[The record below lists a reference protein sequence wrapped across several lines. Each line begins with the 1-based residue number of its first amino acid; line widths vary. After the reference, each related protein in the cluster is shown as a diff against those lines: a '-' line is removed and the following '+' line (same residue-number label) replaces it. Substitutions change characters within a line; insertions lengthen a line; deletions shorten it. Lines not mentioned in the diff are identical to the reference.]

1 MCKVQDTCNKCGWV
15 DDDGGDMPLGICDAC
30 HKVEEREMDTWCET
44 LRFLVD
50 PEGCARAR
58 ERNQA
63 KYTLLNLCEWED

>member
-15 DDDGGDMPLGICDAC
+15 DDEGEDMRHGICDAC
-30 HKVEEREMDTWCET
+30 HQAEEREMDIWCDT

-50 PEGCARAR
+50 PEGYAEKR
-58 ERNQA
+58 ERNQM